1 MGRVRT
7 PAAKHQ
13 LLPSPVATDGALDH
27 QSLTLA
33 LIQAL
38 IPLGLRSVELALQH
52 EVAQLAGARYAR
64 DGGEPGLSRWG
75 TQRGSV
81 YVAD

>member
-1 MGRVRT
+1 MIASAFV
-7 PAAKHQ
+7 
-13 LLPSPVATDGALDH
+13 TDFVTECARHGH
-27 QSLTLA
+27 
-33 LIQAL
+33 
-38 IPLGLRSVELALQH
+38 LGLRAVEEALQH
-52 EVAQLAGARYAR
+52 EVAHLAGARYAR